1 LHIKFFAPI
10 LLNTHS
16 SRSFF
21 PSIIRVLLVCVLAT
35 FTTYIGAAD
44 QTSSSDDTA
53 PSKSPNE
60 IEQELKALKAEI
72 SKFKEMLKTTKGA
85 RSELEQELEKIE
97 KTINNTINKIDDIE
111 RDLKVGKEKIGQ
123 YSKQQDNLLVQR
135 DEQKIQLKA
144 QIRAS
149 YQLGNQ
155 PYLKVLL
162 NQEDPNKLSRM
173 LTYYDY
179 ISEARTK
186 RIKDYNQILTELDQI
201 TEQLEYQSAKLN
213 LDRQSLSTE
222 RGALESEQK
231 ERQATIKSLNIEIT
245 RAGTRLENSIKDQK
259 QLEDLL
265 ARIAEGV
272 SNLPTQIDTIAFSSR
287 KGNLL
292 MPVSGT
298 IKNRYGSSRGDGKLK
313 WDGIIITAKTG
324 DPVHAVHYGRVVFS
338 DWLRGFGLLL
348 IISHGEGY
356 MSLYGHNQVL
366 YRETGD
372 WVTAGEII
380 ATVGDTGGQ
389 LESGLY
395 FEIRNEGKPTNPQQW
410 CKTRNRGAA

>member
-1 LHIKFFAPI
+1 
-10 LLNTHS
+10 
-16 SRSFF
+16 
-21 PSIIRVLLVCVLAT
+21 
-35 FTTYIGAAD
+35 
-44 QTSSSDDTA
+44 
-53 PSKSPNE
+53 
-60 IEQELKALKAEI
+60 
-72 SKFKEMLKTTKGA
+72 
-85 RSELEQELEKIE
+85 
-97 KTINNTINKIDDIE
+97 
-111 RDLKVGKEKIGQ
+111 
-123 YSKQQDNLLVQR
+123 
-135 DEQKIQLKA
+135 
-144 QIRAS
+144 
-149 YQLGNQ
+149 
-155 PYLKVLL
+155 
-162 NQEDPNKLSRM
+162 M

>member
-1 LHIKFFAPI
+1 MFAPI
-10 LLNTHS
+10 LPNTHS
-16 SRSFF
+16 SRSFL
-21 PSIIRVLLVCVLAT
+21 PSIMRVLLVCVLAT

-44 QTSSSDDTA
+44 QTSSPDATA
-53 PSKSPNE
+53 PSKSPKE
-60 IEQELKALKAEI
+60 IEQELKALEAEI

-85 RSELEQELEKIE
+85 RSELEQELEKNE

-123 YSKQQDNLLVQR
+123 YSEQQNNLLVQR
-135 DEQKIQLKA
+135 DKQKIQLKA

-213 LDRQSLSTE
+213 LDRQSLRTE

>member
-1 LHIKFFAPI
+1 L
-10 LLNTHS
+10 
-16 SRSFF
+16 

>member
-1 LHIKFFAPI
+1 MLFFCAM
-10 LLNTHS
+10 
-16 SRSFF
+16 
-21 PSIIRVLLVCVLAT
+21 AT
-35 FTTYIGAAD
+35 YATLTIAED
-44 QTSSSDDTA
+44 LTS
-53 PSKSPNE
+53 PSKSPKQ
-60 IEQELKALKAEI
+60 IAQELEALEAEI

-85 RSELEQELEKIE
+85 RSELEQELEKNE
-97 KTINNTINKIDDIE
+97 KTINNTIKKIDGIE
-111 RDLKVGKEKIGQ
+111 QDLKVGKDKIGQ
-123 YSKQQDNLLVQR
+123 YSKQQNKLLAHR
-135 DEQKIQLKA
+135 DDQQIHLKA

-162 NQEDPNKLSRM
+162 NQEDPHKLSRM

-179 ISEARTK
+179 MSEARTK
-186 RIKDYNQILTELDQI
+186 RIKDYNLTLAELEQI
-201 TEQLEYQSAKLN
+201 TEQLEYQSAKLS
-213 LDRQSLSTE
+213 LDRQSLGTE
-222 RGALESEQK
+222 RRALESEQK
-231 ERQATIKSLNIEIT
+231 DRQATIKSLNFQIT
-245 RAGTRLENSIKDQK
+245 RAGTRLENRLKDQK
-259 QLEDLL
+259 HLEELL

-272 SNLPTQIDTIAFSSR
+272 INLPTQSDTIAFSSR

-292 MPVSGT
+292 MPVSGA
-298 IKNRYGSSRGDGKLK
+298 IKNRYGSRRGDGKLK
-313 WDGIIITAKTG
+313 WDGVIITANTG

-372 WVTAGEII
+372 WVTAGEIV

>member
-1 LHIKFFAPI
+1 LFAPI
-10 LLNTHS
+10 LPNTHS
-16 SRSFF
+16 SKSFL
-21 PSIIRVLLVCVLAT
+21 PSIMRVLLVCVLAT

-53 PSKSPNE
+53 PSKSPKE
-60 IEQELKALKAEI
+60 IEQELKSLKAEI

-85 RSELEQELEKIE
+85 RSELEQELEKNE
-97 KTINNTINKIDDIE
+97 KTINNTINKIDNIE

-186 RIKDYNQILTELDQI
+186 RIKDYNQILIELDQI

-245 RAGTRLENSIKDQK
+245 RAGTRLENRIKDQK

-298 IKNRYGSSRGDGKLK
+298 IKNRYGSRRGDGKLK

-389 LESGLY
+389 VESGLY